1 MLSTS
6 TIGIFFSY
14 VLAPPLVVGEKSTS
28 RDENF
33 VQEKLGDTFFLK
45 RGKYDF
51 RYLNKITFKLH
62 LKRWLGVFQVK
73 MIRAIPDKG
82 ENT

>member
-6 TIGIFFSY
+6 TTGIFFSY

-33 VQEKLGDTFFLK
+33 VQEKLGGTFFK
-45 RGKYDF
+45 KEV
-51 RYLNKITFKLH
+51 NMITDILIK
-62 LKRWLGVFQVK
+62 
-73 MIRAIPDKG
+73 
-82 ENT
+82 